1 VGGQGHRII
10 LDNRWLHGLRV
21 NVKLVRKMLERLSIP
36 TFRGHRHGRLLRHY
50 FLISV
55 LSIAGALIASGLLEI
70 YFRYQDSMEQ
80 LAFRQREAANIAALK
95 IQMFIHDIETAMK
108 AATKYQNT
116 GSQELTADYEFEL
129 KKLFYL
135 APAITE
141 AAVVSVDGIAR
152 AHISRSRA
160 VTAEAKRNFSGSAAF
175 QTALQG
181 QSYFGPVYFVR
192 ESEPYITVALPLERY
207 AGRVV
212 GVLQAEVN
220 LKYVWEV
227 ISAIKQGTAG
237 YAYAVTRAG
246 DLIAHPDM
254 SVVLQHRN
262 VAQLNQVKAA
272 FQPALGVTQ
281 AKAVVADNLSGDKV
295 FSSYALIPTLDWAV
309 IVEQPVGEAY
319 EPLYGSMLRTSS
331 LVLVGLVVAL
341 LASLFVA
348 RRVLGPLELLRKGTE
363 RIGGGDLDF
372 RLNIKSGDEIEVLAD
387 EFNKMTEHLSEA
399 YTGLE
404 RKVAERTK
412 ALTVVNEKLDEANK
426 HKSQFLANVNHELR
440 TPVSAIIGYAR
451 LVQRETEGQI
461 SALQREN
468 LQDLLHNAE
477 RLLNQIDS
485 LLDFA
490 KIEAG
495 KLEVRVEPLE
505 VDEVIQGAIST
516 IESTLNGG
524 SVRIVREIAPGIS
537 ALNTDREKLRQII
550 LNLLGNAV
558 KFTER
563 GEIKISACQQNGSL
577 KLVVSDTGIG
587 IEKKDLDQI
596 FEKFH
601 QGDLSATKKYR
612 GTGLGLAIVKRFV
625 ELLGGEVAVES
636 EVGKGSVFTVTL
648 PLDRGDSVSLG

>member
-1 VGGQGHRII
+1 MKI
-10 LDNRWLHGLRV
+10 D
-21 NVKLVRKMLERLSIP
+21 RKILERLAIP
-36 TFRGHRHGRLLRHY
+36 TVRGDRRGRLLRHY
-50 FLISV
+50 FLTSV
-55 LSIAGALIASGLLEI
+55 LLIAGGLIVSGVLEV
-70 YFRYQDSMEQ
+70 YFRYRESMEQ
-80 LAFRQREAANIAALK
+80 LAFQQREAATVAALK
-95 IQMFIHDIETAMK
+95 IQTFIHDIETAMK

-116 GSQELTADYEFEL
+116 GGQKIAADYEFEL

-141 AAVVSVDGIAR
+141 ASIIGTDGIAL

-160 VTAEAKRNFSGSAAF
+160 VTADAKRNVSGSGAF
-175 QTALQG
+175 QKALQG

-192 ESEPYITVALPLERY
+192 ESEPYITVALPIERY

-212 GVLQAEVN
+212 GVLQTEVN

-227 ISAIKQGTAG
+227 ISAIKQGRAG
-237 YAYAVTRAG
+237 YAYAVTRGG
-246 DLIAHPDM
+246 DLITHPDI

-272 FQPALGVTQ
+272 FQPVLGLTQ

-348 RRVLGPLELLRKGTE
+348 RRVLGPLELLRKGTG

-372 RLNIKSGDEIEVLAD
+372 RLNIKTGDEIEVLAD

-399 YTGLE
+399 YAGLE
-404 RKVAERTK
+404 CKVAERTK
-412 ALTVVNEKLDEANK
+412 ALTIVNEKLEEASK
-426 HKSQFLANVNHELR
+426 LKSQFLANVNHELR
-440 TPVSAIIGYAR
+440 TPLSSIIGYAR
-451 LVQRETEGQI
+451 LLRRETEGQI
-461 SALQREN
+461 PPLQREN
-468 LQDLLHNAE
+468 LEDLLHNAE
-477 RLLNQIDS
+477 RLLGLIDS

-490 KIEAG
+490 KIESG
-495 KLEVRVEPLE
+495 KMEVKLEPVKIEALVQEAVATLEPM
-505 VDEVIQGAIST
+505 
-516 IESTLNGG
+516 LNGN
-524 SVRIVREIAPGIS
+524 SVRIVRDIPPDIV

-558 KFTER
+558 KFTDR
-563 GEIKISACQQNGSL
+563 GEIKVSACQQNGDFQL
-577 KLVVSDTGIG
+577 TVADTGIG
-587 IEKKDLDQI
+587 IERADINRI
-596 FEKFH
+596 FEDFDR
-601 QGDLSATKKYR
+601 GRLTSDGKYR
-612 GTGLGLAIVKRFV
+612 GTGLGLAIVKRLV
-625 ELLGGEVAVES
+625 DVLGGSIAVES
-636 EVGKGSVFTVTL
+636 EAGKGSTFTVSF
-648 PLDRGDSVSLG
+648 PLKSRATALSV

>member
-1 VGGQGHRII
+1 MKLIRKI
-10 LDNRWLHGLRV
+10 LQWLAV
-21 NVKLVRKMLERLSIP
+21 EP
-36 TFRGHRHGRLLRHY
+36 FRGYRRGRLLRHY

-55 LSIAGALIASGLLEI
+55 LLIAGGLIASGILEV
-70 YFRYQDSMEQ
+70 YFRYQESREQ
-80 LAFRQREAANIAALK
+80 LAFQQREAANVAALK
-95 IQMFIHDIETAMK
+95 IQTFIHDIETAMK
-108 AATKYQNT
+108 AATKYQST
-116 GSQELTADYEFEL
+116 GDQEIAVDYEFEL

-141 AAVVSVDGIAR
+141 AAIVSVDGIAR

-160 VTAEAKRNFSGSAAF
+160 VIADAKRNFSGSAAF
-175 QTALQG
+175 QAALQG
-181 QSYFGPVYFVR
+181 QSYFGPVYFVH

-227 ISAIKQGTAG
+227 ISAIKQGRAG

-281 AKAVVADNLSGDKV
+281 AKAMLADNLVGDKV
-295 FSSYALIPTLDWAV
+295 FSSYALIPILDWAV

-331 LVLVGLVVAL
+331 LLLVGLVVAL

-387 EFNKMTEHLSEA
+387 EFNKMTAHLKEA
-399 YTGLE
+399 QTGLE
-404 RKVAERTK
+404 RKVAERTQE
-412 ALTVVNEKLDEANK
+412 LTVANERLEEASKL
-426 HKSQFLANVNHELR
+426 KSQFLANVNHELR
-440 TPVSAIIGYAR
+440 TPLSAIIGYAR
-451 LVQRETEGQI
+451 LVLRATEGQI
-461 SALQREN
+461 SRLQREN
-468 LQDLLHNAE
+468 LQDLLRNAE
-477 RLLNQIDS
+477 RLLKQIDS
-485 LLDFA
+485 LLEFS

-495 KLEVRVEPLE
+495 KIELRVEPVN
-505 VDEVIQGAIST
+505 VDEVIHSAIST
-516 IESTLNGG
+516 IEPTLNGAN
-524 SVRIVREIAPGIS
+524 VRISREFSPD
-537 ALNTDREKLRQII
+537 LPLMNTDREKLGQIL
-550 LNLLGNAV
+550 LNLLDNAV
-558 KFTER
+558 KFTDR
-563 GEIKISACQQNGSL
+563 GEIKIVASRQNGSL
-577 KLVVSDTGIG
+577 KVVVSDTGIG
-587 IEKKDLDQI
+587 IEKGNLNKI
-596 FEKFH
+596 FDEFH
-601 QGDLSATKKYR
+601 RGDWLSTGKYR
-612 GTGLGLAIVKRFV
+612 GTGLGLAIAKKFV
-625 ELLGGEVAVES
+625 NLLGGDISVES
-636 EVGKGSVFTVTL
+636 EVGKGSIFTVTL
-648 PLDRGDSVSLG
+648 PMDYHEGVSVG

>member
-1 VGGQGHRII
+1 MKLIRKI
-10 LDNRWLHGLRV
+10 LQWLAV
-21 NVKLVRKMLERLSIP
+21 EP
-36 TFRGHRHGRLLRHY
+36 FRGYRRGRLLRHY
-50 FLISV
+50 FLISAI
-55 LSIAGALIASGLLEI
+55 LIAGGLIASGILEV
-70 YFRYQDSMEQ
+70 YFRYQESREQ
-80 LAFRQREAANIAALK
+80 LAFQQREAANVAALK
-95 IQMFIHDIETAMK
+95 IRTFIHDIETAMK
-108 AATKYQNT
+108 AATKYQST
-116 GSQELTADYEFEL
+116 GGQEIAVDYEFEL

-141 AAVVSVDGIAR
+141 AAIVSVDGIAR

-160 VTAEAKRNFSGSAAF
+160 VTADAKRDFAGSAAF

-192 ESEPYITVALPLERY
+192 ESEPYIIVALPLERY

-227 ISAIKQGTAG
+227 ISAIKQGRAG
-237 YAYAVTRAG
+237 YAYAVTHSG

-272 FQPALGVTQ
+272 FQPALAVTQ

-309 IVEQPVGEAY
+309 IVEQPVGETY

-372 RLNIKSGDEIEVLAD
+372 RLNIKSGDEIEILAD

-412 ALTVVNEKLDEANK
+412 ALTVVNEKLEEANK

-485 LLDFA
+485 LLEFS

-495 KLEVRVEPLE
+495 KVEMHVEP
-505 VDEVIQGAIST
+505 VQVREVIQAAIST
-516 IESTLNGG
+516 IEPTLNG
-524 SVRIVREIAPGIS
+524 SNVRIIREIASDMP

-550 LNLLGNAV
+550 LNLLDNSV

-563 GEIKISACQQNGSL
+563 GEIKIAASQQNGSF
-577 KLVVSDTGIG
+577 KLAVSDTGIG
-587 IEKKDLDQI
+587 IQKEDLNKI
-596 FEKFH
+596 FEEFH
-601 QGDLSATKKYR
+601 RGDLSSTKQYR

-625 ELLGGEVAVES
+625 NLLNGEVAVES
-636 EVGKGSVFTVTL
+636 EVGRGSVFTVTL
-648 PLDRGDSVSLG
+648 PVDRGEKGLE

>member
-1 VGGQGHRII
+1 MKI
-10 LDNRWLHGLRV
+10 D
-21 NVKLVRKMLERLSIP
+21 RKILERLAIP
-36 TFRGHRHGRLLRHY
+36 TVRGDRRGRLLRHY
-50 FLISV
+50 FLTSV
-55 LSIAGALIASGLLEI
+55 LLIAGGLIVSGVLEV
-70 YFRYQDSMEQ
+70 YFRYRESMEQ
-80 LAFRQREAANIAALK
+80 LAFQQREAATVAALK
-95 IQMFIHDIETAMK
+95 IQTFIHDIETAMK
-108 AATKYQNT
+108 AATKYQSR
-116 GSQELTADYEFEL
+116 GGQEIAADYEFEL

-141 AAVVSVDGIAR
+141 ASIIGTDGIAL

-160 VTAEAKRNFSGSAAF
+160 VTADAERNVSGAGAF
-175 QTALQG
+175 QKALQG

-192 ESEPYITVALPLERY
+192 ESEPYITVALPIERY
-207 AGRVV
+207 AARVV
-212 GVLQAEVN
+212 GVLQTEVN

-227 ISAIKQGTAG
+227 VSAIKQGRAG

-254 SVVLQHRN
+254 SMVLQHRN

-372 RLNIKSGDEIEVLAD
+372 RLSIKTGDEIEVLAD

-399 YTGLE
+399 YTDLE
-404 RKVAERTK
+404 RKVAERTQE
-412 ALTVVNEKLDEANK
+412 LTAANDKLAEANK
-426 HKSQFLANVNHELR
+426 LKSQFLASVNHELR
-440 TPVSAIIGYAR
+440 TPISAVIGYAR
-451 LVQRETEGQI
+451 L
-461 SALQREN
+461 LQRQMAERTSPLEKEN
-468 LQDLLHNAE
+468 LQDLLNNAE
-477 RLLNQIDS
+477 RLLHLIDG
-485 LLDFA
+485 LLDIA

-495 KLEVRVEPLE
+495 KMDTKIEP
-505 VDEVIQGAIST
+505 V
-516 IESTLNGG
+516 N
-524 SVRIVREIAPGIS
+524 VREIVQGAASTVAPF
-537 ALNTDREKLRQII
+537 LNGNVRLLQELNPDIPTLSTDREKLRQII
-550 LNLLGNAV
+550 LNLVGNAV
-558 KFTER
+558 KFTEH
-563 GEIKISACQQNGSL
+563 GEIRISAAQQGAML
-577 KLVVSDTGIG
+577 RFGVADTGIG
-587 IEKKDLDQI
+587 IPKEHLNQI
-596 FEKFH
+596 FEEFRR
-601 QGDLSATKKYR
+601 GDVSNNDQYR

-625 ELLGGEVAVES
+625 ILLGGDISVES
-636 EVGKGSVFTVTL
+636 EVGKGSIFTVML
-648 PLDRGDSVSLG
+648 PLNTREPVSN

>member
-1 VGGQGHRII
+1 MKLIRQI
-10 LDNRWLHGLRV
+10 LHWPAIQTLHGYR
-21 NVKLVRKMLERLSIP
+21 S
-36 TFRGHRHGRLLRHY
+36 GRLLRHY
-50 FLISV
+50 FLISA
-55 LSIAGALIASGLLEI
+55 LLIAGGLITSGILEV
-70 YFRYQDSMEQ
+70 YFRYQESREQ
-80 LAFRQREAANIAALK
+80 LAFQQREAAVVAALK
-95 IQMFIHDIETAMK
+95 IQTFIHDIETAMK
-108 AATKYQNT
+108 AATKYQSA
-116 GSQELTADYEFEL
+116 GGQEIAAEYEFEL

-141 AAVVSVDGIAR
+141 AAVVAVDGNAQ

-160 VTAEAKRNFSGSAAF
+160 VSSDAKRDFSRSAAF
-175 QTALQG
+175 QKALQG

-227 ISAIKQGTAG
+227 ISGIKQGRAG
-237 YAYAVTRAG
+237 YAYAVTHSG

-262 VAQLNQVKAA
+262 VTQLSQVKAA
-272 FQPALGVTQ
+272 FQPALAITQ
-281 AKAVVADNLSGDKV
+281 AKAVVADSLSGDKI
-295 FSSYALIPTLDWAV
+295 FSSYALIPALGWAV

-331 LVLVGLVVAL
+331 LLLVGLVVAL

-372 RLNIKSGDEIEVLAD
+372 RLNIKTGDEIEVLAD
-387 EFNKMTEHLSEA
+387 EFNKMTAHLSEA

-412 ALTVVNEKLDEANK
+412 ALTFVNEKLEEANK

-440 TPVSAIIGYAR
+440 TPLSSIIGYAR
-451 LVQRETEGQI
+451 LLRRETEAQI
-461 SALQREN
+461 SLLQREN
-468 LQDLLHNAE
+468 LEDLLRNAE
-477 RLLNQIDS
+477 RLLALIDS

-495 KLEVRVEPLE
+495 KMDIHVEP
-505 VDEVIQGAIST
+505 VKIDELVQSAAAVI
-516 IESTLNGG
+516 EPMLNEDV
-524 SVRIVREIAPGIS
+524 VRLVCDVPADN
-537 ALNTDREKLRQII
+537 ALLHTDPEKLRQII
-550 LNLLGNAV
+550 INLLGNAV
-558 KFTER
+558 KFTEQ
-563 GEIKISACQQNGSL
+563 GEIRISASQQNGNL
-577 KLVVSDTGIG
+577 KLAVADTGIG
-587 IEKKDLDQI
+587 IGHGDIERI
-596 FEKFH
+596 FEEFDR
-601 QGDLSATKKYR
+601 GRLASDGSYR
-612 GTGLGLAIVKRFV
+612 GTGLGLAIVKRLV
-625 ELLGGEVAVES
+625 DVLGGSIAVES
-636 EVGKGSVFTVTL
+636 EVGKGSIFTVML
-648 PLDRGDSVSLG
+648 PVKAREGSSV

>member
-1 VGGQGHRII
+1 
-10 LDNRWLHGLRV
+10 LEDNLQLI
-21 NVKLVRKMLERLSIP
+21 RKMLERFSIP
-36 TFRGHRHGRLLRHY
+36 SFRGQGRGHLLRHY

-55 LSIAGALIASGLLEI
+55 LSIAGGMIASGLVEI
-70 YFRYQDSMEQ
+70 YFRYQESMDQ
-80 LAFRQREAANIAALK
+80 LAFQQREAANVAALK
-95 IQMFIHDIETAMK
+95 IQTFIHDVETAMK
-108 AATKYQNT
+108 AATKYQNA
-116 GSQELTADYEFEL
+116 GGQEITADYEFEL

-141 AAVVSVDGIAR
+141 ASIIGTDGTAL

-160 VTAEAKRNFSGSAAF
+160 VTADAKRNVSGSGAF
-175 QTALQG
+175 QKALQG

-192 ESEPYITVALPLERY
+192 ESEPYITVALPIERY

-212 GVLQAEVN
+212 GVLQTEVN
-220 LKYVWEV
+220 LKYVWDV
-227 ISAIKQGTAG
+227 VSAIKQGRAG

-246 DLIAHPDM
+246 DLIAHPDI

-281 AKAVVADNLSGDKV
+281 TKAVVADNLSGVKV
-295 FSSYALIPTLDWAV
+295 FSSYALIPNLDWAV

-372 RLNIKSGDEIEVLAD
+372 RLNIKTGDEIEVLAE
-387 EFNKMTEHLSEA
+387 EFNKMTAHLSEA

-404 RKVAERTK
+404 RKVVERTQ
-412 ALTVVNEKLDEANK
+412 ALTMVNEKLEEANK

-440 TPVSAIIGYAR
+440 TPLSSIIGYAR
-451 LVQRETEGQI
+451 LMRRETEGQI
-461 SALQREN
+461 SSLQREN
-468 LQDLLHNAE
+468 LDDLLRNAE
-477 RLLNQIDS
+477 RLLGLIDS

-490 KIEAG
+490 KIESG
-495 KLEVRVEPLE
+495 KTEVKLEPVKIEALVQEAVATLEPM
-505 VDEVIQGAIST
+505 
-516 IESTLNGG
+516 LNGN
-524 SVRIVREIAPGIS
+524 SVRIVRDIPPDIAV
-537 ALNTDREKLRQII
+537 LNTDREKLRQII

-558 KFTER
+558 KFTDR
-563 GEIKISACQQNGSL
+563 GEIRVSACQQNGDFEL
-577 KLVVSDTGIG
+577 TVADTGIG
-587 IEKKDLDQI
+587 IERADINRI
-596 FEKFH
+596 FEDFDR
-601 QGDLSATKKYR
+601 GRLTSGGKYQ
-612 GTGLGLAIVKRFV
+612 GTGLGLAIVKRLV
-625 ELLGGEVAVES
+625 DVLGGSIAVES
-636 EVGKGSVFTVTL
+636 EVGKGSTFIVTL
-648 PLDRGDSVSLG
+648 PVKV

>member
-1 VGGQGHRII
+1 MNFIRKI
-10 LDNRWLHGLRV
+10 LVWLA
-21 NVKLVRKMLERLSIP
+21 IP
-36 TFRGHRHGRLLRHY
+36 TFRGYRRGRLLRHY

-55 LSIAGALIASGLLEI
+55 LLIAGGLITSGILEV
-70 YFRYQDSMEQ
+70 YFRYQESREQ
-80 LAFRQREAANIAALK
+80 LAFQQREAANVAALK
-95 IQMFIHDIETAMK
+95 IQTFIHDIETAMK
-108 AATKYQNT
+108 AATKYQST
-116 GSQELTADYEFEL
+116 AGQEIAVDYEFEL

-227 ISAIKQGTAG
+227 ISAIKQGRAG

-495 KLEVRVEPLE
+495 KLEVKVEPLE

-587 IEKKDLDQI
+587 IEKRIWIK
-596 FEKFH
+596 
-601 QGDLSATKKYR
+601 SSR
-612 GTGLGLAIVKRFV
+612 
-625 ELLGGEVAVES
+625 S
-636 EVGKGSVFTVTL
+636 FTEGICPAPRNIEARVWDS
-648 PLDRGDSVSLG
+648 PL